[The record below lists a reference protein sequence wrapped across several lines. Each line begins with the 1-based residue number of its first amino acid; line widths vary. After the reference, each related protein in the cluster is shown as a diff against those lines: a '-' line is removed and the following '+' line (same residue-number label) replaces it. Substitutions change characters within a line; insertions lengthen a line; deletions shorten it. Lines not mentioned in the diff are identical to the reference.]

1 MGKLEKLCFDGICL
15 TVFAFV
21 FLLLSLDNSNP
32 PRPMDDVPGHSVS
45 HQNEIR
51 GDIIEFYNHV
61 YMPKVQQFAL
71 RFSNESDVSGGS
83 ELKRLL

>member
-1 MGKLEKLCFDGICL
+1 
-15 TVFAFV
+15 
-21 FLLLSLDNSNP
+21 
-32 PRPMDDVPGHSVS
+32 MDDVPGHSVS